1 MAESEGII
9 ERLKSENQ
17 FEWVGW
23 MNNICNRAIEI
34 VNQDIIYSLA
44 ISSGKGY
51 RLLSATAILIVNFI
65 VRPTRYNV
73 QLSSIHIYCHIIYH

>member
-44 ISSGKGY
+44 ISSGKG
-51 RLLSATAILIVNFI
+51 
-65 VRPTRYNV
+65 
-73 QLSSIHIYCHIIYH
+73 